1 MTHPNRFLIIAGS
14 VLVAIAL
21 AVWYTN
27 KTPSATEVKPQTVL
41 TDQEKE
47 DMLAASDT
55 NETPLATEVE
65 PQIVL
70 TDNEKKAVTE
80 FDKRTREY
88 EGLHKK
94 LDASLPKL
102 PDKATPEQ
110 IDKHQQSMVALI
122 RKERENAKPGDF
134 FTPAMVALV
143 KRASGATIAGS
154 DGKGNKE
161 TIMDEN
167 PGKLP
172 NVNVN
177 DKYPDGVPMASM
189 PAELLETL
197 PELPEGQEYRFL
209 GKQLVLLDTCC
220 QLVLD
225 ITPDVIA

>member
-1 MTHPNRFLIIAGS
+1 
-14 VLVAIAL
+14 
-21 AVWYTN
+21 
-27 KTPSATEVKPQTVL
+27 
-41 TDQEKE
+41 
-47 DMLAASDT
+47 
-55 NETPLATEVE
+55 
-65 PQIVL
+65 
-70 TDNEKKAVTE
+70 
-80 FDKRTREY
+80 
-88 EGLHKK
+88 
-94 LDASLPKL
+94 
-102 PDKATPEQ
+102 
-110 IDKHQQSMVALI
+110 VALI